1 LLGEVG
7 VQTQEAAKT
16 AMGSASAGVSGLKGY
31 GLTALLGIVV
41 GIFSGLFGVGGG
53 IIMVPFLVVAA
64 GYPQQMAQ
72 GISLAAMIPTAL
84 SGAYQYYKGGNLLL
98 PVSLAL
104 AVGAIPG
111 AYVGSNVAQHLNKTT
126 LGALFALFMMVMAVR
141 IMPAGGAKS
150 LGLSGGLLGSM
161 ALLVGML
168 LVGIGVRLVFAR

>member
-1 LLGEVG
+1 M
-7 VQTQEAAKT
+7 QTQEPVKAAV
-16 AMGSASAGVSGLKGY
+16 ASTSVGVNGMKGY
-31 GLTALLGIVV
+31 GLTALLGVAV

-84 SGAYQYYKGGNLLL
+84 SGAWQYYRGGNLLL
-98 PVSLAL
+98 PVAAALAL
-104 AVGAIPG
+104 GAIPG
-111 AYVGSNVAQHLNKTT
+111 AYVGSNVAQHLNKVT

-141 IMPAGGAKS
+141 IMPAGGAKA
-150 LGLSGGLLGSM
+150 LGLPGGLLGSM

-168 LVGIGVRLVFAR
+168 LVGIGVRLVFAK